1 MQQKIYDM
9 VVNQEDVTWKS
20 LIHELVRTEQM
31 DPWDINIS
39 LLTKKYIQ
47 AVKDLHEHDLKV
59 SGRIVLAAAIMLKIK
74 SSHLLEFGITNL
86 DKLINQGDDLSED
99 ELLEELGEEMARE
112 RRQRQ
117 QFQLIPR
124 NPQPRSRKVSI
135 HDLVGALQRA
145 MESKKRILA
154 KQRPVKYNMPK
165 KGMDIME
172 VIYDIY
178 HKIVYYTN
186 KEKNSKIT
194 FTKLL
199 PPKASKQDK
208 VYTFIPL
215 LHLENQRKVETRQN
229 QPFEEIHVRLM
240 KGKKLGS

>member
-1 MQQKIYDM
+1 MQQKIYDLI
-9 VVNQEDVTWKS
+9 VDQEDITWKS
-20 LIHELVRTEQM
+20 IIHELVRTEQM
-31 DPWDINIS
+31 DPWDIDIS
-39 LLTKKYIQ
+39 LLTKKYIK
-47 AVKDLHEHDLKV
+47 AVKKLADHDLKV
-59 SGRIVLAAAIMLKIK
+59 SGRIVLAAAILLKIK
-74 SSHLLEFGITNL
+74 SSHLLEYGITNL
-86 DKLINQGDDLSED
+86 DKLINQGDDLSEE

-154 KQRPVKYNMPK
+154 RQRPVKYNMPQRK
-165 KGMDIME
+165 VDIME

-186 KEKNSKIT
+186 KEKNAKLT

-199 PPKASKQDK
+199 PPNPSKHDK

-215 LHLENQRKVETRQN
+215 LHLENQRKVDTKQS
-229 QPFEEIHVRLM
+229 QPFEEIHVQLL
-240 KGKKLGS
+240 KGKKVK